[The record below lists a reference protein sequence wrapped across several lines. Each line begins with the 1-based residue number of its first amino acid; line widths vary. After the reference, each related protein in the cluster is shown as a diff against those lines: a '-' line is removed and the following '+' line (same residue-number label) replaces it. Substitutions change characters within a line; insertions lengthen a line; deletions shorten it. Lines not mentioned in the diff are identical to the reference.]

1 MAKGQ
6 IITGLD
12 VGTNT
17 IKCLV
22 AQKKGSEWEVL
33 SYSQIPSFGLRR
45 GAVHSVEDTA
55 RNIGVLIS
63 RVEKNCGRKI
73 NSVFV
78 NIGGSHLYVTPSD
91 GLISVS
97 RADHVISEED
107 IERVL
112 QATRAINIPL
122 NEEILDVFPKEFII
136 DDQKEIKQP
145 LGLIGV
151 RLQAKV
157 TLLCYFQSYFINLT
171 QAVLNTKLQID
182 DIVPSPLAA
191 ARAVLT
197 REQKEIGVALLDI
210 GSATTSLVVF
220 EEGDLIH
227 LVVLPLGSG
236 NITNDIAIGLKTEVS
251 IAEDI
256 KKKYGTCV
264 FMPTKSKNL
273 DKILIKSDSSLP
285 KSKEKNDEEDN
296 ELTDKEALNDYADE
310 DALDKSYS
318 VEFSKKLLVN
328 IIEPRV
334 SEILD
339 LMQKELKKIGKEGL
353 LPGGIVLTGGGVK
366 LSRIKDLV
374 RERLKLPCRIG
385 LPKGIVGLE
394 EDPVLSTVAGLVLGG
409 IDFETEEK
417 GSMFGLSFGFFK
429 KLSIAFKRIFKVF
442 IP

>member
-12 VGTNT
+12 IGTHT
-17 IKCLV
+17 IKILV
-22 AQKKGSEWEVL
+22 AQNNGLGWEFL

-45 GAVHSVEDTA
+45 GAVVNVEETVKNIQLLLSSVEKD
-55 RNIGVLIS
+55 
-63 RVEKNCGRKI
+63 CGRKI

-112 QATRAINIPL
+112 QATRAINIQL
-122 NEEILDVFPKEFII
+122 NEEILDVFPKEFIV
-136 DDQKEIKQP
+136 DDQKGIKQP

-210 GSATTSLVVF
+210 GSATASLAVF

-227 LVVLPLGSG
+227 LAVFPLGSG
-236 NITNDIAIGLKTEVS
+236 SITNDIAIGLKTEVS

-256 KKKYGTCV
+256 KKKYGNCFFV
-264 FMPTKSKNL
+264 PAKSKSS
-273 DKILIKSDSSLP
+273 DKISIKSEPLNE
-285 KSKEKNDEEDN
+285 SKKNKYDEEDKITGKDVLDN
-296 ELTDKEALNDYADE
+296 QRE
-310 DALDKSYS
+310 DDAIDKSYDL
-318 VEFSKKLLVN
+318 EFSKKMLVN

-366 LSRIKDLV
+366 LSRMKDLV
-374 RERLKLPCRIG
+374 KERLKLPCKIG
-385 LPKGIVGLE
+385 VPKGIVGLE
-394 EDPVLSTVAGLVLGG
+394 EDPVIATVAGLVLGG
-409 IDFETEEK
+409 IDFETESK
-417 GSMFGLSFGFFK
+417 GSIFGFQLGFLKRLGLFFK
-429 KLSIAFKRIFKVF
+429 KIF
-442 IP
+442 